1 MNNKE
6 LYLKKVQTEL
16 DEWKAQIELFRAKAA
31 SATADAKI
39 SMNKDIKV
47 LEEKVADGKAKL
59 SELSKSSESTYD
71 AMKRTFETKWE
82 IIKTSVVDMSK
93 KLSA

>member
-1 MNNKE
+1 MDTKK
-6 LYLKKVQTEL
+6 LYLEKIQAEL
-16 DEWKAQIELFRAKAA
+16 NEWKAQVELFRAKAA
-31 SATADAKI
+31 SATADEKI
-39 SMNKDIKV
+39 RMNKEIKV
-47 LEEKVADGKAKL
+47 FEEKIEDGKAKL

>member
-39 SMNKDIKV
+39 SMNQDIKV

-59 SELSKSSESTYD
+59 AELSKSSESTYD